1 MIKIIYSRYPKEN
14 SKKIYE
20 YIKNDLTNHKKSFL
34 LVPQQYTLQSDVD
47 MIEALEV
54 EAVMDAKVLSFHSFS
69 RYVMDRVGG
78 SAEDALTP
86 NAKLIL
92 ISNILND
99 LNEELTTFKD
109 AYQDIEFSNNLAD
122 MISQI
127 KDKGLDEAAFK
138 MIENLDDSSYDR
150 IKNKF
155 HDIKLVYDEYE
166 ERIKNK
172 YLDTEDRI
180 MTVIEKLD
188 QADFLKGTS
197 FYFDKFDTLTDLQ
210 IELLKALD
218 RMGIDITISL
228 TLEPAYVYDRAKNDL
243 NMFDKS
249 YAFLD
254 RMLRLRDENIKVEAK
269 SIEDK
274 IDNDISYE
282 IVHLVDN
289 FERFEVSLLDA
300 DYLNSLDS
308 YVKKIENQNEYFY
321 DYDHIKLFENPSTA
335 KEVENVALFIKK
347 AIITDEDK
355 KVRYKDFAVYITD
368 KDEYENEIVKVF
380 NRNDIPYFIDDTQT
394 LSDNHIIKTFMA
406 ALRMVIYNFRIDD
419 ISYFINS
426 NLYYFKDIENIRE
439 ITLIPYLI
447 ERNIKGDMF
456 TNDKYFTFDEAYYEN
471 LYGVDDKRYKSKEAE
486 ITSINNLR
494 LAVLDLLDEVLAIR
508 KGEHEARDIASA
520 IYRLIS
526 KDEFR
531 RGIARFQ
538 EFLDEDKK
546 NEAKLINQQA
556 VEKFVV
562 ILEQFVAIMAD
573 RKISLKEAYK
583 LIEAGTKNSKIG
595 VIPPTKDH
603 VIISDLMR
611 SSIAN
616 RKDNF
621 IIGLNDAFFPSLDSA
636 ANILTNT
643 EIDQLKLIS
652 SDGTDK
658 ESAIDL
664 RFFEENIEDK
674 QLRDLYK
681 IFTVSEN
688 IYLSFAKSNKDNE
701 GLEKAAVLKQIN
713 NIFRN
718 IGPIDT
724 STYDIGEIKFSKDSS
739 IKHMLDLLY
748 AYKNKDKDLTDED
761 LDFILSVDK
770 YLREDHEDRHKLKVL
785 TDYDL
790 INIGI
795 HYSNDK
801 KRLDTNLSKNLFK
814 KNTWGSSQIDSFSR
828 CPYKHYIDYGIRP
841 VEVRDY
847 EVDPREE
854 GNVVH
859 NVFEELTT
867 HIKGKE
873 PGELESELDRDL
885 YEEILAKH
893 LDNVRL
899 TDPRNQI
906 TTENIYDKS
915 KSNYKHIIDQINAG
929 KFMVKDA
936 ELKFDVTDDSNLP
949 AVDID
954 GENVLV
960 GRIDRLDEYVADDGN
975 YYYRVVD
982 YKTGAKD
989 FSLAYVLNKLD
1000 FQLIVYIL
1008 AITDDQNRKPLGA
1021 FYLPLKEEYESVSGM
1036 YDEDDLKKAN
1046 ANKHKMVG
1054 IVTDY
1059 ITDYENTKKSNIDKA
1074 RKPMFDI
1081 YSLGA
1086 GGVSNLESIK
1096 IDKKDILTPA
1106 QAEMLTQFVK
1116 EESKNFVEE
1125 IKAGKI
1131 DLEPVK
1137 ESKTRTN
1144 CDFCPY
1150 GGVCKIDVLID
1161 SDRYREIDKDLTIE
1175 DLEKILEKGDR
1186 ADE

>member
-1 MIKIIYSRYPKEN
+1 MIKIIYSKYPKVN
-14 SKKIYE
+14 SKKIYD
-20 YIKNDLTNHKKSFL
+20 YIKDDLTNHKKSFL
-34 LVPQQYTLQSDVD
+34 IVPQQNTLQSDVD

-78 SAEDALTP
+78 SIEDALTP
-86 NAKLIL
+86 NAKLML

-109 AYQDIEFSNNLAD
+109 AYQDIEFSNNLSD
-122 MISQI
+122 MIGQI
-127 KDKGLDEAAFK
+127 KDKGFDEAAFK
-138 MIENLDDSSYDR
+138 MIENLDESSYGR

-166 ERIKNK
+166 KRIKNK

-180 MTVIEKLD
+180 MTVIDKLD
-188 QADFLKGTS
+188 QADFLKGTK
-197 FYFDKFDTLTDLQ
+197 FYFDKFDTLTELQ

-218 RMGIDITISL
+218 AMGIDITISL
-228 TLEPAYVYDRAKNDL
+228 TLEPDYVNDRAKNDL

-249 YAFLD
+249 YSFLD
-254 RMLRLRDENIKVEAK
+254 RMLRLREENIKVKTEPIK
-269 SIEDK
+269 DGLDK
-274 IDNDISYE
+274 EISVE
-282 IVHLVDN
+282 INHLVDN
-289 FERFEVSLLDA
+289 FERFETTELNPE
-300 DYLNSLDS
+300 YLSGLNY
-308 YVKKIENQNEYFY
+308 YVKKVEEQKEYFY

-347 AIITDEDK
+347 AIIEDDND

-380 NRNDIPYFIDDTQT
+380 NRNDIPYFIDDTQV

-426 NLYYFKDIENIRE
+426 NLYYFKDIKNIRE
-439 ITLIPYLI
+439 ITLIPYML

-456 TNDKYFTFDEAYYEN
+456 TNDKYFTFDEAYYSN
-471 LYGVDDKRYKSKEAE
+471 LYGINDKRYQSKEAE
-486 ITSINNLR
+486 ITRINILR
-494 LAVLDLLDEVLAIR
+494 LAVIELLDDILAIR
-508 KGEHEARDIASA
+508 KGEFEASEIARS
-520 IYRLIS
+520 IYKLIS
-526 KDEFR
+526 KEEFR
-531 RGIARFQ
+531 KGIARFQ

-603 VIISDLMR
+603 VIVSDLMR

-621 IIGLNDAFFPSLDSA
+621 IIGLNDTFFPSIDST

-652 SDGTDK
+652 SHGTDK
-658 ESAIDL
+658 ESALDL

-688 IYLSFAKSNKDNE
+688 IYLSFAKSNKNNE

-718 IGPIDT
+718 ISLIDT
-724 STYDIGEIKFSKDSS
+724 STYDIEEIKYSKDSS

-748 AYKNKDKDLTDED
+748 AYKNKDKDLSKEEV
-761 LDFILSVDK
+761 DFILSVDK
-770 YLREDHEDRHKLKVL
+770 YLRDDHEDRHKLKVH

-790 INIGI
+790 IYTGL

-801 KRLDTNLSKNLFK
+801 KRLDTNHSKNLFK
-814 KNTWGSSQIDSFSR
+814 KNTWGASQIDSFSR
-828 CPYKHYIDYGIRP
+828 CPYRHYIDYGIKP

-873 PGELESELDRDL
+873 PGEIESELDRDL
-885 YEEILAKH
+885 YEQILTKH

-899 TDPRNQI
+899 HDPRNKI

-929 KFMVKDA
+929 KFIVKDA

-960 GRIDRLDEYVADDGN
+960 GRIDRLDEYIAEDGN

-982 YKTGAKD
+982 YKTGSKA
-989 FSLAYVLNKLD
+989 FSLSYVLNKLD

-1059 ITDYENTKKSNIDKA
+1059 ITDYDNTKKSNIDKA
-1074 RKPMFDI
+1074 RIPMFDI
-1081 YSLGA
+1081 YSTGA

-1096 IDKKDILTPA
+1096 IGKKDILTPD
-1106 QAEMLTQFVK
+1106 QAKMLTRFVK

-1125 IKAGKI
+1125 IKVGKI
-1131 DLEPVK
+1131 DLEPVR
-1137 ESKTRTN
+1137 ESKTKTN

-1150 GGVCKIDVLID
+1150 SGVCKIDILID

-1175 DLEKILEKGDR
+1175 DVEKMLEKGDG
-1186 ADE
+1186 ANE